1 MWNVQGQVQKQ
12 ICAAMVIFLQFYTSV
27 LGVIYQ
33 GQHLSLFLVTLTY
46 SSICLFSFINLKL
59 VRDVEIVQL
68 NITTIS
74 LAVLSII
81 LLNQEFTFTL
91 LILTL
96 ALLGD
101 SYCALR
107 FKEDSHKI
115 KFTPIEEFAR
125 QSWTQ
130 SAFQGDNLTLQIISC
145 VFMFSQMSLSI
156 IGSVYGQAIC
166 AFVLAFYLMRLIQF
180 FGKVNLGVQML

>member
-1 MWNVQGQVQKQ
+1 
-12 ICAAMVIFLQFYTSV
+12 MVIFLQLYTCV

-33 GQHLSLFLVTLTY
+33 SQHLSLFLIGLTY
-46 SSICLFSFINLKL
+46 SGICLCSFIDLKM
-59 VRDVEIVQL
+59 VQDVEIVQL

-74 LAVLSII
+74 LSILSII
-81 LLNQEFTFTL
+81 SLNQEFTLTL
-91 LILTL
+91 FIMTL

-115 KFTPIEEFAR
+115 KFTPVEEFAR

-130 SAFQGDNLTLQIISC
+130 SAFQGDNLTLQIVAC
-145 VFMFSQMSLSI
+145 VFMFSQMSMSI
-156 IGSVYGQAIC
+156 IGSIYGEYIC
-166 AFVLAFYLMRLIQF
+166 GLVLAFYVMRLIQF
-180 FGKVNLGVQML
+180 FGKVNLAL